1 MELMHTGRLVVEIA
15 VTIVALLQRMGFIGI
30 VPKSNNLAL
39 VYRHAT
45 DMGFWII
52 RKFRDKFCAI
62 EKFEVVLCHAS
73 HTTQN
78 SSLGQ

>member
-1 MELMHTGRLVVEIA
+1 MELMHAGRLIIEIA
-15 VTIVALLQRMGFIGI
+15 VSIVTLLQRVSFIGI
-30 VPKSNNLAL
+30 VPESNDLTL

-45 DMGFWII
+45 NVGLLII
-52 RKFRDKFCAI
+52 RKFRDEFCAI
-62 EKFEVVLCHAS
+62 EKFVIILRHAS